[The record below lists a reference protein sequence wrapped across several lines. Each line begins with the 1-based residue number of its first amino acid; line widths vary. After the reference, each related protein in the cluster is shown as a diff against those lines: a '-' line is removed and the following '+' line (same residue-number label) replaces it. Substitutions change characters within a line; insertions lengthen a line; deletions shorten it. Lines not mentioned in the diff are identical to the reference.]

1 MPRPIEAFLAAAG
14 LLVLAPVFVLIA
26 LVIKLYDGGTVLYR
40 AQRVGK
46 GEKLFTLL
54 KFRTMVANADQLG
67 AAITIWGD
75 SRITPPGRLLRK
87 YKLDELPQLLNVL
100 KGEMSFVGA
109 RPEDPRYV
117 ALYDDVQKQILAFR
131 PGITSPA
138 SLEYR
143 DEAAHLQGE
152 NWHQHYV
159 NVILPRKL
167 RMDMDY
173 LRRRTFFSDIKIILR
188 TLGGILYEKTSESP
202 H

>member
-14 LLVLAPVFVLIA
+14 LLALAPVFVLVA
-26 LVIKLYDGGTVLYR
+26 LAIKLSDGGTVLYR

-46 GEKLFTLL
+46 DGKLFTLL
-54 KFRTMVANADQLG
+54 KFRTMVANADRLG
-67 AAITIWGD
+67 AAITTRGD
-75 SRITPPGRLLRK
+75 ARITPLGRILRR
-87 YKLDELPQLLNVL
+87 YKLDELPQLVNVL

-117 ALYDDVQKQILAFR
+117 ALYNDFQKQILAFR

-152 NWHQHYV
+152 SWHQQYV
-159 NVILPRKL
+159 NEILPRKL
-167 RMDMDY
+167 TMDMNY
-173 LRRRTFFSDIKIILR
+173 LRRRTISSDIKIILR
-188 TLGGILYEKTSESP
+188 TLGGILK
-202 H
+202 